1 MGFDADCREKLTKRN
16 GQAKGGPK
24 AVCTL
29 CSACEDYSSGWCADN
44 CAQYGEA
51 TVAESHTVKAF
62 RSCLAGSVVPK
73 RCVKQHRRLED
84 EEEREL
90 SHEADRD
97 LAPVLFPP
105 HFFRTMCEGLD
116 ARDCGTLR
124 RCIRRPN
131 RPRCQ
136 AWARSHKYLRF
147 RRLDEADSEADSEA
161 DAEADSEADRDLA
174 PVLFPPHF
182 FPDNVRGLGRE
193 RLRDVAPLHPK
204 AQSPKMSSMGP
215 IAQVFA
221 IQTT

>member
-1 MGFDADCREKLTKRN
+1 MGRN

-90 SHEADRD
+90 SHE
-97 LAPVLFPP
+97 
-105 HFFRTMCEGLD
+105 
-116 ARDCGTLR
+116 
-124 RCIRRPN
+124 
-131 RPRCQ
+131 
-136 AWARSHKYLRF
+136 S
-147 RRLDEADSEADSEA
+147 
-161 DAEADSEADRDLA
+161 
-174 PVLFPPHF
+174 
-182 FPDNVRGLGRE
+182 
-193 RLRDVAPLHPK
+193 APLHKFDADCREKLTKRNGQAKGGPK
-204 AQSPKMSSMGP
+204 AVCTLCSACEDYSSGWCADNC
-215 IAQVFA
+215 AQYGEA
-221 IQTT
+221 T